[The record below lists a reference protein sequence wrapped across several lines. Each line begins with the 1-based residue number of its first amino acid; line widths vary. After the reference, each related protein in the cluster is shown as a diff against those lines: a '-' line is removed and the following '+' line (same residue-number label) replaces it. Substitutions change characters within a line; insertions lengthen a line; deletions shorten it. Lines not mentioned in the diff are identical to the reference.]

1 MLNDFRLKVF
11 YTCAIKGNFTKAAK
25 ELDITQPAV
34 SSHIAEIE
42 NDIHD
47 QVFIRK
53 KGSVVLTEKGKILMD
68 YAERI
73 LHLYACAYRELVPQ
87 PKETHKH
94 LNIAAPNVVAKA
106 LLPRLIESFCKIYS
120 STTVT
125 ILERD
130 DEEMEDLLQSK
141 AIDIAFTLTPS
152 DTRETNIFATIN
164 ISGSD
169 YPMSTIYM
177 ISDKNSRKAETIE
190 NFIMTC
196 KTHK

>member
-73 LHLYACAYRELVPQ
+73 LHLYACAHRELVPQ

-94 LNIAAPNVVAKA
+94 LNIAAPSVVAKA
-106 LLPRLIESFCKIYS
+106 LLPRLIESFCKVYS

-177 ISDKNSRKAETIE
+177 IRDKNSRKAETIE

>member
-1 MLNDFRLKVF
+1 MKVF

-73 LHLYACAYRELVPQ
+73 LHLYACAHRELVPQ

-94 LNIAAPNVVAKA
+94 LNIAAPSVVAKA
-106 LLPRLIESFCKIYS
+106 LLPRLIESFCKVYS

-177 ISDKNSRKAETIE
+177 ISDKYSRKAETIE

>member
-53 KGSVVLTEKGKILMD
+53 KGSVILTEKGKILMD

-73 LHLYACAYRELVPQ
+73 LHLYACAHRELVPQ

-94 LNIAAPNVVAKA
+94 LNVAAPTIVAKA
-106 LLPRLIESFCKIYS
+106 LLPRLVESFCKIYP
-120 STTVT
+120 STTIT

-141 AIDIAFTLTPS
+141 AIDIAFTLSPS

-164 ISGSD
+164 IAGSD

-177 ISDKNSRKAETIE
+177 ISDKLNRKSEIIE

>member
-25 ELDITQPAV
+25 ELGITQPAV

-53 KGSVVLTEKGKILMD
+53 KGQVVLTEKGKILLD

-73 LHLYACAYRELVPQ
+73 LHLYACAHRELVPQ
-87 PKETHKH
+87 PAETHKH
-94 LNIAAPNVVAKA
+94 LNIAASTVIAKA
-106 LLPRLIESFCKIYS
+106 LLPRLAESFCKIYP
-120 STTVT
+120 STTIT
-125 ILERD
+125 ILERE

-141 AIDIAFTLTPS
+141 AIDIAFTLSPS
-152 DTRETNIFATIN
+152 DTRQTNIFATIN
-164 ISGSD
+164 ITGSD

-177 ISDKNSRKAETIE
+177 IFDKHNRKVESIE
-190 NFIMTC
+190 NFIMSC

>member
-1 MLNDFRLKVF
+1 MLNYFRLKVF

-53 KGSVVLTEKGKILMD
+53 KGSVILTEKGKILMD

-73 LHLYACAYRELVPQ
+73 LHLYACAHRELVPQ

-94 LNIAAPNVVAKA
+94 LNVAAPTIVAKA
-106 LLPRLIESFCKIYS
+106 LLPRLVESFCKIYP
-120 STTVT
+120 STTIT

-141 AIDIAFTLTPS
+141 AIDIAFTLSPS

-164 ISGSD
+164 IAGSD

-177 ISDKNSRKAETIE
+177 ISDKLNRKSEIIE

>member
-73 LHLYACAYRELVPQ
+73 LHLYACAHRELVPQ

-94 LNIAAPNVVAKA
+94 LNIAAPSVVAKA
-106 LLPRLIESFCKIYS
+106 LLPRLIESFCKVYS

-177 ISDKNSRKAETIE
+177 ISDKYSRKAETIE

>member
-53 KGSVVLTEKGKILMD
+53 KGSIVLTEKGKILMD

-73 LHLYACAYRELVPQ
+73 LHLYACAHRELVPQ

-94 LNIAAPNVVAKA
+94 LNIAAPSVVAKA
-106 LLPRLIESFCKIYS
+106 LLPRLIESFCKVYS

>member
-73 LHLYACAYRELVPQ
+73 LHLYACAHRELVPQ

-94 LNIAAPNVVAKA
+94 LNIAAPTVVAKA
-106 LLPRLIESFCKIYS
+106 LLPRLIESFCKVYS

>member
-73 LHLYACAYRELVPQ
+73 LHLYACAHRELVPQ

-94 LNIAAPNVVAKA
+94 LNIAAPSVVAKA
-106 LLPRLIESFCKIYS
+106 LLPRLIESFCKVYS

-177 ISDKNSRKAETIE
+177 ISDRNSRKAETIE

>member
-73 LHLYACAYRELVPQ
+73 LHLYACAHRELVPQ

-94 LNIAAPNVVAKA
+94 LNIAAPTIVAKA
-106 LLPRLIESFCKIYS
+106 LLPRLIESFCKVYS

>member
-68 YAERI
+68 YTERI
-73 LHLYACAYRELVPQ
+73 LHLYACAHRELVPQ

-94 LNIAAPNVVAKA
+94 LNIAAPSVVAKA
-106 LLPRLIESFCKIYS
+106 LLPRLIESFCKVYS

-177 ISDKNSRKAETIE
+177 ISDKYSRKAETIE

>member
-73 LHLYACAYRELVPQ
+73 LHLYACAHRELVPQ

-94 LNIAAPNVVAKA
+94 LNIAAPSVVAKA

>member
-73 LHLYACAYRELVPQ
+73 LHLYACAHRELVPQ

-94 LNIAAPNVVAKA
+94 LNIAAPTIVAKA
-106 LLPRLIESFCKIYS
+106 LLPRLIESFCKVYS

-177 ISDKNSRKAETIE
+177 ISDKNSRKAETID

>member
-73 LHLYACAYRELVPQ
+73 LHLYACAHRELVPQ

-94 LNIAAPNVVAKA
+94 LNIAAPSVVAKA
-106 LLPRLIESFCKIYS
+106 LLPRLIESFCKVYS

>member
-53 KGSVVLTEKGKILMD
+53 KGSVILTEKGKILMD

-73 LHLYACAYRELVPQ
+73 LHLYACAHRELVPQ

-94 LNIAAPNVVAKA
+94 LNVAAPTIVAKA
-106 LLPRLIESFCKIYS
+106 LLPRLVDSFCKIYP
-120 STTVT
+120 STTIT

-141 AIDIAFTLTPS
+141 AIDIAFTLSPS

-164 ISGSD
+164 IAGSD

-177 ISDKNSRKAETIE
+177 ISDKLNRKLEIIE

>member
-73 LHLYACAYRELVPQ
+73 LHLYACVHRELVPQ

-94 LNIAAPNVVAKA
+94 LNIAAPSVVAKA
-106 LLPRLIESFCKIYS
+106 LLPRLIESFCKVYS

-177 ISDKNSRKAETIE
+177 ISDKYSRKAETIE

>member
-73 LHLYACAYRELVPQ
+73 LHLYACAHRELVPQ

-94 LNIAAPNVVAKA
+94 LNIAAPSVVAKA

-141 AIDIAFTLTPS
+141 TIDIAFTLTPS